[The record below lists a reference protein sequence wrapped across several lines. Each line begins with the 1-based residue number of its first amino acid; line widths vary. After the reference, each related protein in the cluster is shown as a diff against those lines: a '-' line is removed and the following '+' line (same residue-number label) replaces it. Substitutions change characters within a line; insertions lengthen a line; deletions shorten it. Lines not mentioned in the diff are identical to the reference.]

1 MSGTDNGPKGS
12 GRRWWEIRGGL
23 EPDEGR
29 YGDLMTGGRGR
40 SRPERSLSVGAN
52 LADETRHPMR
62 GFLWPVVSVV
72 AVGALIG
79 GGVYGVSKLRATSA
93 SETTSPVEAAP
104 GSAQGD
110 GSFIPPA
117 ALGDPPGAGGGGAL
131 PPLGGADG
139 VPAGPD
145 GYPDGSAEGSGGN
158 QGRIGGSEGDQ
169 GGQSPSRPSAPPPVQ
184 QDGPAPA
191 GRAPAD
197 PAPADPAPESDRLL
211 ANEQL
216 NAGQRLVSPNGQFVL
231 LMQNNG
237 NLVEYASDNRAVW
250 ATGTAAPDSILRMQD
265 DGNIVV
271 IAPGN
276 MPMWSTGT
284 DGNPDVTLELQDDGN
299 LVAYARGH
307 RAVWSTGV
315 P

>member
-1 MSGTDNGPKGS
+1 
-12 GRRWWEIRGGL
+12 
-23 EPDEGR
+23 
-29 YGDLMTGGRGR
+29 
-40 SRPERSLSVGAN
+40 
-52 LADETRHPMR
+52 
-62 GFLWPVVSVV
+62 
-72 AVGALIG
+72 
-79 GGVYGVSKLRATSA
+79 
-93 SETTSPVEAAP
+93 
-104 GSAQGD
+104 
-110 GSFIPPA
+110 
-117 ALGDPPGAGGGGAL
+117 
-131 PPLGGADG
+131 
-139 VPAGPD
+139 
-145 GYPDGSAEGSGGN
+145 
-158 QGRIGGSEGDQ
+158 
-169 GGQSPSRPSAPPPVQ
+169 
-184 QDGPAPA
+184 
-191 GRAPAD
+191 
-197 PAPADPAPESDRLL
+197 L